1 MCISLSTRVK
11 HAAATNKHPQYPSYS
26 MRLLSISAGKV
37 APLFG
42 NHHPNYKSV
51 ASAIRKKVVSDLS
64 TPTPVEITSLGVK
77 GDEQA
82 DLSVHGGLEKA
93 IYVYPAEH
101 YAFWNT
107 LLTRETKA
115 TVNLQHGAI
124 GENFTIEGLLE
135 TEVFVGDRLHIGDL
149 DFVVVKLREP
159 CFKFN
164 AALAYKGASKAM
176 LQSGFSGWYLR
187 VLKVGALSAGAEI
200 TVIPGSKS
208 TSIAEQN
215 QKLLSNRNQKDLWE

>member
-1 MCISLSTRVK
+1 
-11 HAAATNKHPQYPSYS
+11 

-42 NHHPNYKSV
+42 NHHPDYKSV
-51 ASAIRKKVVSDLS
+51 ASAIHKKVVSDLKNS
-64 TPTPVEITSLGVK
+64 ASVEITTLGVK

-82 DLSVHGGLEKA
+82 DLSVHGGIEKA

-101 YAFWNT
+101 YTFWNE
-107 LLTRETKA
+107 LLTRETKKP
-115 TVNLQHGAI
+115 VHLQHGAI

-135 TEVFVGDRLHIGDL
+135 TEVCIGDRLQIGAL
-149 DFVVVKLREP
+149 EFAVVKLREP

-164 AALAYKGASKAM
+164 AAVGYKGASKAM

-187 VLKVGALSAGAEI
+187 VIKTGVLTAGAEI
-200 TVIPGSKS
+200 TLIPGAREI
-208 TSIAEQN
+208 SIAQQN
-215 QKLLSNRNQKDLWE
+215 QKLLNNRNQKDLWE

>member
-1 MCISLSTRVK
+1 MP
-11 HAAATNKHPQYPSYS
+11 AAATNEYLSPLYL

-42 NHHPNYKSV
+42 NHHPDYKSV
-51 ASAIRKKVVSDLS
+51 ASAIHKKVVSDQKN
-64 TPTPVEITSLGVK
+64 PIPVKITALGVQ

-82 DLSVHGGLEKA
+82 DLSVHGGIEKA

-101 YAFWNT
+101 YAFWNQ
-107 LLTRETKA
+107 LLTRETKKP
-115 TVNLQHGAI
+115 VDLQYGAI

-135 TEVFVGDRLHIGDL
+135 TEIFVGDKLIIGEL
-149 DFVVVKLREP
+149 EFAVVKLREP

-164 AALAYKGASKAM
+164 AAVGYKGASKAM

-187 VLKVGALSAGAEI
+187 VLKPGVLSAGAEI
-200 TVIPGSKS
+200 TLVPGSRDI
-208 TSIAEQN
+208 SIAEQN
-215 QKLLSNRNQKDLWE
+215 HKLLNNRNQKDLWE

>member
-1 MCISLSTRVK
+1 
-11 HAAATNKHPQYPSYS
+11 
-26 MRLLSISAGKV
+26 MRLISISAGKV

-51 ASAIRKKVVSDLS
+51 ASAIRKKAVSSLEN
-64 TPTPVEITSLGVK
+64 PNPIEITSLGVK

-82 DLSVHGGLEKA
+82 DLSVHGGIEKA

-101 YAFWNT
+101 YAFWNE
-107 LLTRETKA
+107 LLTRETKSP
-115 TVNLQHGAI
+115 VDLQYGAL

-135 TEVFVGDRLHIGDL
+135 TEVFVGDRLQIGDL
-149 DFVVVKLREP
+149 EFIVAKLREP

-164 AALAYKGASKAM
+164 AAVSYKGASKAM

-187 VLKVGALSAGAEI
+187 VLKTGIISAGAQI
-200 TVIPGSKS
+200 TVIPGSRE
-208 TSIAEQN
+208 TSIAQQN
-215 QKLLSNRNQKDLWE
+215 QKLLNNRNQKDLWE

>member
-1 MCISLSTRVK
+1 
-11 HAAATNKHPQYPSYS
+11 

-51 ASAIRKKVVSDLS
+51 ASAIRKKVVSDLAA
-64 TPTPVEITSLGVK
+64 PVPVEITALGVK

-82 DLSVHGGLEKA
+82 DLSVHGGIEKA

-101 YAFWNT
+101 YAFWNE
-107 LLTRETKA
+107 LLTRETKKS
-115 TVNLQHGAI
+115 VNLHHGAI

-135 TEVFVGDRLHIGDL
+135 TKVFVGDRLHIGDL
-149 DFVVVKLREP
+149 EFTVVKLREP

-164 AALAYKGASKAM
+164 AALGYKGASKAM

-187 VLKVGALSAGAEI
+187 VLKSGVLSAGAPI
-200 TVIPGSKS
+200 VLTPGSRDI
-208 TSIAEQN
+208 SIAQQN
-215 QKLLSNRNQKDLWE
+215 HVLHNKRNQKDLWE

>member
-1 MCISLSTRVK
+1 
-11 HAAATNKHPQYPSYS
+11 

-51 ASAIRKKVVSDLS
+51 ASAIRKQVVSNIDN
-64 TPTPVEITSLGVK
+64 PAPVEISTLGIK

-82 DLSVHGGLEKA
+82 DLSVHGGIEKA

-101 YAFWNT
+101 YIFWNE
-107 LLTRETKA
+107 LLTRETKQP
-115 TVNLQHGAI
+115 VDLQHGAI

-135 TEVFVGDRLHIGDL
+135 TEVFVGDRLQMGDL
-149 DFVVVKLREP
+149 EFSVVKLREP

-164 AALAYKGASKAM
+164 AALGYKGASKAM

-187 VLKVGALSAGAEI
+187 VLKTGALTAGTEI
-200 TVIPGSKS
+200 TLIPGPRE
-208 TSIAEQN
+208 TSIAQQN
-215 QKLLSNRNQKDLWE
+215 QKLLNNRNQKDLWE